1 MYQKYHHPNQMT
13 APYNQQVQYNQQV
26 PPQQQV
32 KFSDYVQNP
41 FAYIGYITKVSGNIE
56 SKTDFDKPN
65 PGSIILL
72 VKLNVQLSGASTNEP
87 IHIVVDGQ
95 SPYKDDC
102 LLYIGNPTV
111 LDFECS
117 IMQKPPGIH
126 WFKLEKTSWDRQGY
140 KSNSNNRGKVQQQAQ
155 IPVPP
160 VSANEEVSFA
170 NYIQNPNVFE
180 GKKTSFQ
187 GKVGDSQW
195 YNQDGVTG
203 TTFSILL
210 DAAKS
215 GAMIEE
221 PIYILV
227 QDGNDYISEM
237 NMQKGQSMV
246 FQFTCQILNK
256 PPKMHWFKLIKTS
269 YPDSDYNSVHPN
281 LQPKGPSPPPQQPQP
296 YQPAINQHPQPIG
309 PNIRPPPPAP
319 KQVPRPQPAPQQPQ
333 TDPEKEKRIFC
344 HLTNKI
350 MTNPVRADDG
360 WYYNALEINQYL
372 QTHRNVLPTGIQQR
386 NLTMQIDKNVQD
398 EIIGEVQRYVRI

>member
-32 KFSDYVQNP
+32 KFSEYIKNP
-41 FAYIGYITKVSGNIE
+41 PAYIGYITMVFGNIE
-56 SKTDFDKPN
+56 SKTDYDEHSV
-65 PGSIILL
+65 GSIILL
-72 VKLNVQLSGASTNEP
+72 VKLNVQLSGAQTNEP
-87 IHIVVDGQ
+87 IRILVDGLNL
-95 SPYKDDC
+95 YKDEC
-102 LLYIGNPTV
+102 LTYIGNPTV

-126 WFKLEKTSWDRQGY
+126 WFKLEKTSWDRRQHTPPP
-140 KSNSNNRGKVQQQAQ
+140 VP

-160 VSANEEVSFA
+160 VNANEEVPFA

-215 GAMIEE
+215 GATISE

-237 NMQKGQSMV
+237 NMQKGQSIV
-246 FQFTCQILNK
+246 FQFTCEILNK
-256 PPKMHWFKLIKTS
+256 PPNMHWFKLIKTS
-269 YPDSDYNSVHPN
+269 YPDSDYVSVHPN
-281 LQPKGPSPPPQQPQP
+281 
-296 YQPAINQHPQPIG
+296 PI
-309 PNIRPPPPAP
+309 PI
-319 KQVPRPQPAPQQPQ
+319 PRPLPVPIPKPDPIPAPQQPQ

-372 QTHRNVLPTGIQQR
+372 QTHRNVLPT
-386 NLTMQIDKNVQD
+386 
-398 EIIGEVQRYVRI
+398 